1 MSQQAHSV
9 DRVFNVLEAAAH
21 LRISRAQI
29 YKLIDQNQLKPF
41 KIGSRTLFTG
51 RELQRL
57 IDHASSGRQDANQ
70 NAA

>member
-1 MSQQAHSV
+1 MSQDHSL

-41 KIGSRTLFTG
+41 KIGTRTLFTA
-51 RELQRL
+51 RELQRF
-57 IDHASSGRQDANQ
+57 ID
-70 NAA
+70 AAQKAA